1 VSTRNRFRL
10 PRRRAARDGPRRRL
24 FIKYLIVL
32 VGLVGAAVL
41 VTSLVALVFT
51 YRDTEAAASRQ
62 LEQRAYLLARSL
74 SSRALLAAT
83 EASEAIPLPRRP
95 GDPPPTLAAR
105 RAWYGRHLGRFFR
118 YRYVDPTGRER
129 LCVSAYPRCRQGPG
143 PRGYVSGRDLSRDPA
158 VRRALAST
166 DRGPVAV
173 FGPVSHARPPAPS
186 WFKLL
191 PIAVR
196 EGLDPRG
203 VTLTEL
209 EPNFIE
215 ALIGE
220 EFFTRTGD
228 VLVYLVD
235 SDGRLLAH
243 PDESLLAHPDEWMKP
258 PPPSATLPGDPGY
271 GAGPDSRSA
280 RRGKV
285 GRRGP
290 EPLLPQVAAAVAGA
304 VPGPA
309 VHYSPSMGAP
319 TARQARWEH
328 DARGRYV
335 LSASAPVAGVGWQ
348 AFAEERRDDV
358 LRPVYDAALR
368 TGIFLAIFLALA
380 VLASALLARR
390 MVRPIARIESGARRI
405 GEGALD
411 ERIELNT
418 GDELQSLAEEFNR
431 MAGQLEDLYADL
443 ERRVEDR
450 TRDLSAALRQNAT
463 LLREL
468 ERKSRDLEAA
478 SQHKS
483 EFLATMSHELRTPL
497 NAIIGFSEVLRER
510 MFGELNDRQ
519 AEYLEDIHVSGRHLL
534 TLIDDILDLAK
545 VESGRMELELDDVD
559 VGECLETGFM
569 MVRGRAKRRGVRLEM
584 DVEPGLDQVPA
595 DGRKLKQVVFN
606 LLANAVRFTPEG
618 GLVEAS
624 ARRVDG
630 ELRIAVRDSGPGIAS
645 EDQERIFET
654 FQQAGNGGAREG
666 SGLGLALSRAF
677 AELHGGRLWV
687 ESRLGE
693 GSTFVLAL
701 PLVPAVAGR

>member
-1 VSTRNRFRL
+1 
-10 PRRRAARDGPRRRL
+10 
-24 FIKYLIVL
+24 
-32 VGLVGAAVL
+32 
-41 VTSLVALVFT
+41 
-51 YRDTEAAASRQ
+51 
-62 LEQRAYLLARSL
+62 
-74 SSRALLAAT
+74 
-83 EASEAIPLPRRP
+83 
-95 GDPPPTLAAR
+95 
-105 RAWYGRHLGRFFR
+105 
-118 YRYVDPTGRER
+118 
-129 LCVSAYPRCRQGPG
+129 
-143 PRGYVSGRDLSRDPA
+143 
-158 VRRALAST
+158 
-166 DRGPVAV
+166 
-173 FGPVSHARPPAPS
+173 
-186 WFKLL
+186 
-191 PIAVR
+191 
-196 EGLDPRG
+196 
-203 VTLTEL
+203 
-209 EPNFIE
+209 
-215 ALIGE
+215 
-220 EFFTRTGD
+220 
-228 VLVYLVD
+228 
-235 SDGRLLAH
+235 
-243 PDESLLAHPDEWMKP
+243 
-258 PPPSATLPGDPGY
+258 
-271 GAGPDSRSA
+271 
-280 RRGKV
+280 
-285 GRRGP
+285 
-290 EPLLPQVAAAVAGA
+290 
-304 VPGPA
+304 
-309 VHYSPSMGAP
+309 
-319 TARQARWEH
+319 
-328 DARGRYV
+328 
-335 LSASAPVAGVGWQ
+335 
-348 AFAEERRDDV
+348 
-358 LRPVYDAALR
+358 
-368 TGIFLAIFLALA
+368 

-624 ARRVDG
+624 ARRVEG
-630 ELRIAVRDSGPGIAS
+630 ELRIAVRDSGPGIAA

>member
-1 VSTRNRFRL
+1 
-10 PRRRAARDGPRRRL
+10 
-24 FIKYLIVL
+24 
-32 VGLVGAAVL
+32 
-41 VTSLVALVFT
+41 
-51 YRDTEAAASRQ
+51 
-62 LEQRAYLLARSL
+62 
-74 SSRALLAAT
+74 
-83 EASEAIPLPRRP
+83 
-95 GDPPPTLAAR
+95 
-105 RAWYGRHLGRFFR
+105 
-118 YRYVDPTGRER
+118 
-129 LCVSAYPRCRQGPG
+129 
-143 PRGYVSGRDLSRDPA
+143 
-158 VRRALAST
+158 
-166 DRGPVAV
+166 
-173 FGPVSHARPPAPS
+173 
-186 WFKLL
+186 
-191 PIAVR
+191 
-196 EGLDPRG
+196 
-203 VTLTEL
+203 
-209 EPNFIE
+209 
-215 ALIGE
+215 
-220 EFFTRTGD
+220 
-228 VLVYLVD
+228 
-235 SDGRLLAH
+235 
-243 PDESLLAHPDEWMKP
+243 M
-258 PPPSATLPGDPGY
+258 
-271 GAGPDSRSA
+271 
-280 RRGKV
+280 
-285 GRRGP
+285 
-290 EPLLPQVAAAVAGA
+290 
-304 VPGPA
+304 
-309 VHYSPSMGAP
+309 
-319 TARQARWEH
+319 
-328 DARGRYV
+328 

-348 AFAEERRDDV
+348 VFAEERRGAV
-358 LRPVYDAALR
+358 LGPVYDAALR
-368 TGIFLAIFLALA
+368 TGLFLAIFLALA

-411 ERIELNT
+411 ERIELDT

-450 TRDLSAALRQNAT
+450 TRDLSAALKQNAT

-497 NAIIGFSEVLRER
+497 NAIIGFSEVLQER

-519 AEYLEDIHVSGRHLL
+519 AEYLDDIHVSGRHLL

-545 VESGRMELELDDVD
+545 VESGRMELELGDVD

-569 MVRGRAKRRGVRLEM
+569 MVRGRAERRGVRLEM
-584 DVEPGLDQVPA
+584 DVEPGLDQVTA

-624 ARRVDG
+624 ARRADG
-630 ELRIAVRDSGPGIAS
+630 EVRIAVRDSGPGIAP

-654 FQQAGNGGAREG
+654 FRQAGNGGAREG

-701 PLVPAVAGR
+701 PLVPAVAGP